1 MLYAVRQGAPAAW
14 PKEEAGEGF
23 KALGSGSSIAVSRLE
38 VSGLKDLLKT
48 LPVLCST
55 DTSLGV

>member
-38 VSGLKDLLKT
+38 VSGLKDLLR
-48 LPVLCST
+48 LAVLCST

>member
-23 KALGSGSSIAVSRLE
+23 KAVGSGSFIAVSRLE
-38 VSGLKDLLKT
+38 VSGLKDLLR
-48 LPVLCST
+48 LAVLCST